1 MFVSIRRHQ
10 THESW
15 TLISPVDCILTLP
28 PAPPKKKKPFWTP
41 HAPLFLYQPWAD
53 PGSLFQTYLPTPP
66 IFYAA
71 VKELWFPRHP
81 WLSSSLHL
89 SSGSKARMPSP
100 ASPSL
105 TTSTDPVS
113 IFLIFYGPIQV
124 SPPLMTLDADVFS
137 FESTALGI
145 LHSCYILPH
154 TELYA
159 NLCLLLRGSFEDL
172 WRKGLFYLTFSS
184 PLCWPLCPA

>member
-100 ASPSL
+100 ASPPL

-113 IFLIFYGPIQV
+113 IFLIFYGPIQAH
-124 SPPLMTLDADVFS
+124 PG
-137 FESTALGI
+137 ESSSDDPGRRRVLLWVYCSWHFA
-145 LHSCYILPH
+145 
-154 TELYA
+154 
-159 NLCLLLRGSFEDL
+159 LLLHLASY
-172 WRKGLFYLTFSS
+172 WII
-184 PLCWPLCPA
+184 C